1 MSGDNSKE
9 KLNKVKSGACVVMIG
24 HKSIPSRQGGIE
36 VVVDR
41 LSTELVRRG
50 YEVWAYNRSDKSNP
64 DETDGGGSENA
75 GSGTGKKALGIYNGV
90 HLRVIPAPSKAGLNA
105 FVYACLATIR
115 ATVQG
120 FDIYHFHAEGP
131 CVMLWLPA
139 LFRKKSR
146 IVVTIHG
153 LDWQRAKWG
162 MLASHIIHK
171 GEKQAVKHADEIIV
185 LSENVKKYFKDTY
198 GRETVYIPNGT
209 DRPKILPAQLI
220 TGRYGLKGK
229 DYILFVARIVPEK
242 GLHYLIKAY
251 KAAGTDMKLVIAG
264 GSGQA
269 DDYMQSIKQMIND
282 DERIIMTGFVEGQ
295 LLEELYSNA
304 YVYVCPSDVEGM
316 SLSLLEAA
324 SYGNCCLISDIPE
337 NTEVMGDNCVKF
349 KSGDVQDLTDKL
361 KRLVSDAEAASS
373 LGVST
378 REDICDRYSW
388 DKMTDMTEKVYSK
401 AKEK

>member
-1 MSGDNSKE
+1 MSDDNSKE
-9 KLNKVKSGACVVMIG
+9 KQNNGKRGACVVMIG

-50 YEVWAYNRSDKSNP
+50 YEVWAYNRSDKSSP

-75 GSGTGKKALGIYNGV
+75 GSGTGKKAPGIYNGV

-185 LSENVKKYFKDTY
+185 LSENVRQYFKDTY

-209 DRPKILPAQLI
+209 DRPKIFPPQMI
-220 TGRYGLKGK
+220 TDRYGLKGK

-242 GLHYLIKAY
+242 GLHYLIEAY
-251 KAAGTDMKLVIAG
+251 KASGTDMKLVIAG

-269 DDYMQSIKQMIND
+269 DDYMQSIKQAVNGD
-282 DERIIMTGFVEGQ
+282 ARFIMTGFVEGQ

-304 YVYVCPSDVEGM
+304 YIYVCPSDVEGM

-349 KSGDVQDLTDKL
+349 RSGDVRDLTDKL
-361 KRLVSDAEAASS
+361 TKLISDADAVSSIGEA
-373 LGVST
+373 T
-378 REDICDRYSW
+378 RGYICDRYSW

-401 AKEK
+401 A